1 MNIQKITKITNRSY
15 GQLIVNKAA
24 KVIKWEKDILCNK
37 WCWKNWISIQGKKN
51 FNLFRTSYTKL
62 IKNETQQNTVLLLN
76 IRAKPI
82 KLQEE
87 KYKEIFMILRQTKLS
102 SLGHKEKNK

>member
-37 WCWKNWISIQGKKN
+37 WCWKNWISI
-51 FNLFRTSYTKL
+51 
-62 IKNETQQNTVLLLN
+62 
-76 IRAKPI
+76 
-82 KLQEE
+82 
-87 KYKEIFMILRQTKLS
+87 
-102 SLGHKEKNK
+102 